1 MQPRETAESK
11 QPQSPGRSTLRVPAG
26 TSQQELATPQLMT
39 LSTMSWVL
47 LSRRNFPDD
56 ILCLSAHCTD
66 RPVNPR
72 DEVLRQGI
80 GLHSENRIKNHLVS
94 LDAGFFYGSEM
105 GEGEET
111 KETRRLVLQISP
123 RMASLRQED
132 VLISSFLP
140 SSVGQ
145 GSEQKHLSLT
155 GRGAGFSEAGP

>member
-1 MQPRETAESK
+1 M
-11 QPQSPGRSTLRVPAG
+11 
-26 TSQQELATPQLMT
+26 TSFRKPNKEPSCQ
-39 LSTMSWVL
+39 
-47 LSRRNFPDD
+47 
-56 ILCLSAHCTD
+56 
-66 RPVNPR
+66 
-72 DEVLRQGI
+72 
-80 GLHSENRIKNHLVS
+80 S

-145 GSEQKHLSLT
+145 CSEQKHLSLT
-155 GRGAGFSEAGP
+155 GRGAGFSEAGL